1 MNLLLNIEK
10 KKEEE
15 KKLKEIQLEKKQ
27 STKENNKKLE
37 QKNAYLDYYGNDE
50 DIVEK
55 QPLEEADKL
64 ETINEIYD
72 NNKRKINTNDN
83 KTKVKSK
90 KQKKL
95 CY

>member
-1 MNLLLNIEK
+1 
-10 KKEEE
+10 
-15 KKLKEIQLEKKQ
+15 
-27 STKENNKKLE
+27 
-37 QKNAYLDYYGNDE
+37 
-50 DIVEK
+50 VEK

-90 KQKKL
+90 KQKKTL
-95 CY
+95 LLVIFSIIVTYHNRR